1 MKIRQQFQI
10 SFLILLSFLTL
21 NSFFKNFE
29 IKKTNDFIQ
38 AEQINQTYITASSTP
53 TKEYDIP
60 KIYVP
65 DPPKAGDKEPLKN
78 KIDVVQDDG
87 KVHTTDWY
95 YSRILNGD
103 ISRNRQGVMGLLRF
117 GYVIIILAI
126 VFELIYAIF
135 QISKDRRNGETDLLT
150 TVKDSLGSSVIALI
164 LIGGI
169 GGIIGAL
176 LHF

>member
-1 MKIRQQFQI
+1 
-10 SFLILLSFLTL
+10 
-21 NSFFKNFE
+21 
-29 IKKTNDFIQ
+29 
-38 AEQINQTYITASSTP
+38 
-53 TKEYDIP
+53 
-60 KIYVP
+60 
-65 DPPKAGDKEPLKN
+65 
-78 KIDVVQDDG
+78 
-87 KVHTTDWY
+87 
-95 YSRILNGD
+95 
-103 ISRNRQGVMGLLRF
+103 MGLLRF